1 MKIYTLE
8 REQTVNRP
16 LEEVFEFFSKPENL
30 ARITPPQMGFKMLT
44 PLPIDMGSG
53 TVIDHTVRIF
63 GINVHWR
70 ALISSYD
77 PPRSF
82 TDEQLKGPY
91 IFWHHQ
97 HRFEK
102 TDGGSRINDKVTYAL
117 PFGFWG
123 RLAHYLFVKGK
134 LKRIFDY
141 RYSVIETIFNDPNQ

>member
-16 LEEVFEFFSKPENL
+16 IEEVFDFFSKPENL
-30 ARITPPQMGFKMLT
+30 ARITPPQMRFTMLT
-44 PLPIDMGSG
+44 PLPIDMGFG
-53 TVIDHTVRIF
+53 TVIDHSVRIF

-77 PPRSF
+77 PPHSF

-91 IFWHHQ
+91 IFWHHR

-102 TDGGSRINDKVTYAL
+102 SDGGTRIFDSVSYAL
-117 PFGFWG
+117 PFGLLG
-123 RLAHYLFVKGK
+123 RIVHRLFVRTQLDK
-134 LKRIFDY
+134 IFAF
-141 RYSVIETIFNDPNQ
+141 RHNAIERIFNDEKR